1 MATSF
6 DVVRSA
12 LLIETEN
19 MRKQIETEADVVFNY
34 NLDSFIR
41 ILQNSIDYFHF
52 VRTVEKLYPEF
63 FKPLYKKT
71 LGNMKWMEQ
80 HHLFV

>member
-19 MRKQIETEADVVFNY
+19 MRKQVATEADVVFNY

-71 LGNMKWMEQ
+71 LGNMQWMEQ
-80 HHLFV
+80 HQLFV